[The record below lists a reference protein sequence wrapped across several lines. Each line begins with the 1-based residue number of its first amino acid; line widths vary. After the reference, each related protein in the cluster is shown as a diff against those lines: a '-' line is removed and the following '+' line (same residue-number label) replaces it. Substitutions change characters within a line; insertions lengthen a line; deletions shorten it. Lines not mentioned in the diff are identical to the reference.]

1 MPSSYRFMRAA
12 FPFAVLTALAA
23 CSSAPQPKFQQ
34 EMFDTGA
41 SPFSRTFHVG
51 SADACE
57 AARRALLN
65 QGYLTTLTQTDR
77 IDATKDFQ
85 PNGDSHVTVEFH
97 VVCTPGVDAD
107 GSSIVYANAI
117 QSGYTLKKSD
127 TSASVGLS
135 ILGSLSLPI
144 RSNSD
149 AMVKVSSETIQSNA
163 FYDRFFD
170 SVGHYVSTLIKTAPV
185 PVGSVTST
193 ALPGSGLVITSS
205 TTASNAST
213 ASGSTANTP
222 AMVKSPAMTATP
234 AAAAATS
241 VVAPAASMLVPA
253 VPAATPAVS
262 ASAPLPLPIAQP
274 TNAAKPANVPSTEA
288 AVQTQTPMPTPTA
301 SPATTPTP
309 TPVTQPASAPAATPA
324 VSP

>member
-1 MPSSYRFMRAA
+1 MRAA
-12 FPFAVLTALAA
+12 CSIAALTALAA

-65 QGYLTTLTQTDR
+65 QGYLTTAVQADR

-85 PNGDSHVTVEFH
+85 PSGDSHVTVEFH

-107 GSSIVYANAI
+107 GSSIMYANAI

-205 TTASNAST
+205 TTASSAST
-213 ASGSTANTP
+213 SSTTSSASGSTANTP
-222 AMVKSPAMTATP
+222 ATVKSPAMTATP

-241 VVAPAASMLVPA
+241 VVAPAASMLAPA
-253 VPAATPAVS
+253 VPSATPAVS
-262 ASAPLPLPIAQP
+262 ASAPLPLPLALP
-274 TNAAKPANVPSTEA
+274 ASAAKPANAPPTEA
-288 AVQTQTPMPTPTA
+288 AAPMPTPTPA
-301 SPATTPTP
+301 VSPATTPA
-309 TPVTQPASAPAATPA
+309 TQPASAPTATPA